1 MDIKKLIETSFPDAK
16 VQFEGE
22 DCNSKLLII
31 SEQFAGMSS
40 LNRHKLIM
48 STLKD
53 RFKSGELH
61 ALSLSTKTPSEVS

>member
-22 DCNSKLLII
+22 DCNSTLLII

-61 ALSLSTKTPSEVS
+61 ALSLSTRTPSEVG

>member
-61 ALSLSTKTPSEVS
+61 ALSLSTKTPSEVG

>member
-1 MDIKKLIETSFPDAK
+1 MDIKELIETSFPDAK

-31 SEQFAGMSS
+31 SNQFEGMSS

-48 STLKD
+48 NTLKD

-61 ALSLSTKTPSEVS
+61 ALSLSTKTPSEVG

>member
-16 VQFEGE
+16 VQFDGE

-61 ALSLSTKTPSEVS
+61 ALSLSTKTPSEVG